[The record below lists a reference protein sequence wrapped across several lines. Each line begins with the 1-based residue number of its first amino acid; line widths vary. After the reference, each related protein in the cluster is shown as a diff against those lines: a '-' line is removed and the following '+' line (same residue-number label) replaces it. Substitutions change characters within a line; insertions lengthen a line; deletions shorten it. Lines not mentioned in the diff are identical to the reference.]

1 MTFLMTL
8 LGLIPGVSSAVQ
20 AITTKWFDTK
30 VQLYQARTGATKEI
44 AVAAITAAVSDN
56 QTKVAWLNAV
66 AGSRF
71 LQFIVGGFAF
81 PLIVYM
87 NKAYVWD
94 NIVHPIFWDGYGFTP
109 ELKGLVAEWGGVIIA
124 GIFITGTGMKIAD
137 SVISKI
143 NAK

>member
-8 LGLIPGVSSAVQ
+8 LGMIPGIGSIVQ
-20 AITTKWFDTK
+20 TITTKWFDTK

-94 NIVHPIFWDGYGFTP
+94 NIIHPIFWDGYGFTP
-109 ELKGLVAEWGGVIIA
+109 PLKGLVAEWGGVIIA
-124 GIFITGTGMKIAD
+124 GIFITSTGAKIAD

-143 NAK
+143 NEK